1 MCGRRI
7 RCCRSGEPGRRSS
20 GIEFFQ
26 ASRSSMIRS
35 IYEKCSSA
43 EFKVAVVENKV
54 SYARDIIREYRA
66 QHWTQSNPS
75 LAGTRI
81 EGRGQLMSRSAI
93 NYTLNISQE
102 SLQEKVNVQRHGW
115 NWKRIPSPCNR
126 QSRKFFCC
134 PHLTRHLDFSCAS
147 SMSW

>member
-1 MCGRRI
+1 
-7 RCCRSGEPGRRSS
+7 
-20 GIEFFQ
+20 
-26 ASRSSMIRS
+26 MIRS

-115 NWKRIPSPCNR
+115 N
-126 QSRKFFCC
+126 
-134 PHLTRHLDFSCAS
+134 
-147 SMSW
+147 